1 MPEACYSTVAATE
14 PSALTSRRIAGA
26 RTEPARTSID
36 LAAFE
41 SLYESHGPRM
51 RSLALNALGNRSD
64 AEDAVQET
72 FLRAYKNRHSFRSD
86 AALWTWVYRILL
98 NACHDIGR
106 SRAARRDKQM
116 VDADAAVHLPT
127 PAGDNPMRLT
137 LQRAVDGLAP
147 IYRAVFLLCE
157 VEGYTHREVAGILE
171 IPEGTSKGR
180 LFEARRQLKQTLAGR
195 ELAQRADTWDCTGA
209 SAATT
214 ETSNCPPSRHRIS
227 PCTASAPTSRR
238 SAPS

>member
-1 MPEACYSTVAATE
+1 MPEAHFPIVAATE
-14 PSALTSRRIAGA
+14 RSALTSRRIPGA
-26 RTEPARTSID
+26 RTGTVRVPIE

-41 SLYESHGPRM
+41 ALYESHGARM
-51 RSLALNALGNRSD
+51 KSLALNVLGNRSD

-106 SRAARRDKQM
+106 SRAARRDNQM
-116 VDADAAVHLPT
+116 VDANVAVDMPC

-137 LQRAVDGLAP
+137 LQRAVEGLAP
-147 IYRAVFLLCE
+147 IYRDVFLLCE

-180 LFEARRQLKQTLAGR
+180 LFEARRQLKLTLATRG
-195 ELAQRADTWDCTGA
+195 LVQKVDT
-209 SAATT
+209 
-214 ETSNCPPSRHRIS
+214 
-227 PCTASAPTSRR
+227 
-238 SAPS
+238 